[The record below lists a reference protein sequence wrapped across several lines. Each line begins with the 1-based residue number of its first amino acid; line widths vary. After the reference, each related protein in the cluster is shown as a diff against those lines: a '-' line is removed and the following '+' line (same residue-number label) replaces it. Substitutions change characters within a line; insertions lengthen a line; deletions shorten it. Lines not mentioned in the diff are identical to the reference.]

1 MIRAPDAFP
10 RKPIGTYLPLLWAD
24 DGQAGSDSRRPDRA
38 IVGSEVAHQGSPML
52 ATVRRSN
59 RACRFPAHGFHEDTN
74 FREAKEGINRTCR
87 LMNGFS
93 WHPSG

>member
-59 RACRFPAHGFHEDTN
+59 RACRFPAHGFPAAFPDP
-74 FREAKEGINRTCR
+74 FGRR
-87 LMNGFS
+87 LPGSVAFATL
-93 WHPSG
+93 HR